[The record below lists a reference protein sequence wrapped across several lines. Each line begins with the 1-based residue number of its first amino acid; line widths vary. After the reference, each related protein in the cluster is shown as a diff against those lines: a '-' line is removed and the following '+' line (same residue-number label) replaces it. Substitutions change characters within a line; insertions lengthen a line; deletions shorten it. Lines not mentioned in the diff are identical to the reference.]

1 MFLSLTR
8 IPSGKPEAKA
18 EGMIKPVVW
27 GTVFALTAGILQ
39 STLLSRLAVYHAVPD
54 LALGTLVFS
63 AYVNGAMT
71 GQLTGFFSG
80 LLLDFLSAAPL
91 GLNAFVRTLIG
102 AAGGR
107 MNGTFFLDGVFL
119 PMALCAAAT
128 AMKAALYFLL
138 NLLFSGSVPA
148 YSLAGTALWVEL
160 LLNTLTA
167 PFLFGFL
174 KLFKNLLAGGRET

>member
-1 MFLSLTR
+1 MT
-8 IPSGKPEAKA
+8 
-18 EGMIKPVVW
+18 KPVVW
-27 GTVFALTAGILQ
+27 GTFFALIAGILQ
-39 STLLSRLAVYHAVPD
+39 STLLYRLAVYHAVPD
-54 LALGTLVFS
+54 LALGVLVFC
-63 AYVNGAMT
+63 AYVNGTMT

-91 GLNAFVRTLIG
+91 GLNAFIRTLIG

-128 AMKAALYFLL
+128 VLKAVLYFFL

-148 YSLAGTALWVEL
+148 YSLAEPALWIEL

-167 PFLFGFL
+167 PFLFALL
-174 KLFKNLLAGGRET
+174 KLFKLLLMGRRKT